1 MFKKL
6 VPPPPTTSTAYIDLK
21 QKVEAYTYTP
31 PRRPPCARDVLA
43 RVLAIERRILIS
55 LERRERHLPF
65 AGEPQVDRDIEFQ
78 ERCVAEALEE
88 IRFLLRRS
96 LCFRVRRLVACVL
109 IQKTV
114 LRLLYRPATRPGQL
128 PKISRSLLDDGLVGV
143 GEFGSTV
150 DNGDADDDG

>member
-55 LERRERHLPF
+55 LERRERNLLF
-65 AGEPQVDRDIEFQ
+65 AGDPQVDRDIEFQ

-96 LCFRVRRLVACVL
+96 ICFSVRRLVACVV
-109 IQKTV
+109 IQKT
-114 LRLLYRPATRPGQL
+114 LLKLLYRPATRPGQL

-150 DNGDADDDG
+150 DDGDGDDES

>member
-1 MFKKL
+1 MFRRL
-6 VPPPPTTSTAYIDLK
+6 IAPPPTSAAAYIDLK
-21 QKVEAYTYTP
+21 KKVEAYTYTP

-96 LCFRVRRLVACVL
+96 LVQSFHALEEATEAWRAYGDSPLAGARRLRRVLTGYRHGNVA
-109 IQKTV
+109 
-114 LRLLYRPATRPGQL
+114 
-128 PKISRSLLDDGLVGV
+128 
-143 GEFGSTV
+143 
-150 DNGDADDDG
+150 GDRA

>member
-1 MFKKL
+1 M
-6 VPPPPTTSTAYIDLK
+6 V
-21 QKVEAYTYTP
+21 
-31 PRRPPCARDVLA
+31 A

-96 LCFRVRRLVACVL
+96 LCFRVRRLVACVR
-109 IQKTV
+109 IQRTFLK
-114 LRLLYRPATRPGQL
+114 LLYRPATRPGQI

-143 GEFGSTV
+143 GEFGASI
-150 DNGDADDDG
+150 DSGDADDDG